1 LHEGGLAGRGRL
13 CCGPGELGFVR
24 VTTEAG
30 RESYAGSERNAI
42 KSAAYGKWDGSF
54 RLDRVAK

>member
-1 LHEGGLAGRGRL
+1 MAAAASVAGR
-13 CCGPGELGFVR
+13 GELGFVR

-30 RESYAGSERNAI
+30 RESYEGSERNAI